1 MPLAEAWQ
9 MQALADF
16 RMPQDRADSTLAVA
30 CGLGRASA
38 RPALPTNAQTDRVR
52 EICNV
57 LATEHAIVR
66 VGNQE
71 CGEVA
76 ERLKAAVC

>member
-1 MPLAEAWQ
+1 MR
-9 MQALADF
+9 ALADF
-16 RMPQDRADSTLAVA
+16 RMREDRADGTLAVA
-30 CGLGRASA
+30 CRLGRASA
-38 RPALPTNAQTDRVR
+38 RPALPTNAQPDRVG
-52 EICNV
+52 EICHV
-57 LATEHAIVR
+57 LATEHAIVC